1 MYRETNKFGNFL
13 LHCFVISK
21 NICNFDVVKKINQ
34 YIATLF
40 SKLGKRYW
48 ALSYWPRHIVG
59 FCLVFCVFAGV
70 FGIVYGTYSGVRSLV
85 VYASE
90 LLNMGNSSNEI
101 DDGISDKD
109 EYSRPGSNHFSF
121 PLNES
126 ERHPKR
132 RPNFRKDFD
141 YINDVHMGAARRL
154 GIRPLAN
161 REALQQS
168 KDKLVELHNTRY
180 YKIDPLTSSVP
191 YLVPKAADF
200 LTAVGRLMQEYN
212 GTTSRFIVT
221 SVLRTQADVK
231 SLRRRNGNASENSTH
246 CYATTVDITYNRFD
260 IHGNTWEGKLKEDLA
275 KALYDLQERGYCY
288 VKYEVKQPCFHITVR
303 P

>member
-1 MYRETNKFGNFL
+1 MKRTFL
-13 LHCFVISK
+13 WLHE
-21 NICNFDVVKKINQ
+21 
-34 YIATLF
+34 
-40 SKLGKRYW
+40 RYW

-59 FCLVFCVFAGV
+59 MLILLGVFAGI
-70 FGIVYGTYSGVRSLV
+70 FGIVYGSYRGIRGVVVLV
-85 VYASE
+85 SE
-90 LLNMGNSSNEI
+90 LMNNGSSSAEV
-101 DDGISDKD
+101 DGVSDTD
-109 EYSRPGSNHFSF
+109 EYSRPGLSHFEF
-121 PLNES
+121 PLKES

-132 RPNFRKDFD
+132 RPNFHKDFD

-154 GIRPLAN
+154 GIKPLAN
-161 REALQQS
+161 REALDGM
-168 KDKLVELHNTRY
+168 KGKLVELHNTRY

-200 LTAVGRLMQEYN
+200 LTALGRLMQEYN
-212 GTTSRFIVT
+212 GTTSRFVVT

-231 SLRRRNGNASENSTH
+231 KLRRRNGNASENSTH

-260 IHGNTWEGKLKEDLA
+260 IHGKTWEGKLKEDLA

>member
-1 MYRETNKFGNFL
+1 MKKL
-13 LHCFVISK
+13 LFRI
-21 NICNFDVVKKINQ
+21 
-34 YIATLF
+34 IASLE
-40 SKLGKRYW
+40 KRYW

-59 FCLVFCVFAGV
+59 ICILLGVFAGV
-70 FGIVYGTYSGVRSLV
+70 FGIVYGCYCGVRSTV
-85 VYASE
+85 VYMSE
-90 LLNMGNSSNEI
+90 LLNSGSSSNDVDEGAT
-101 DDGISDKD
+101 DLE
-109 EYSRPGSNHFSF
+109 EYSRPGRNHFEF
-121 PLNES
+121 PLKAE
-126 ERHPKR
+126 EKHPKR
-132 RPNFRKDFD
+132 RPNYHRDFD
-141 YINDVHMGAARRL
+141 YINDVHMGAARCL
-154 GIRPLAN
+154 GIKPLVDRDAVKGMEN
-161 REALQQS
+161 
-168 KDKLVELHNTRY
+168 KLVELHNTRY

-200 LTAVGRLMQEYN
+200 LTALGRLMQEYN
-212 GTTSRFIVT
+212 GTKSRFIVT

-288 VKYEVKQPCFHITVR
+288 VKYEVKQPCYHITVR

>member
-1 MYRETNKFGNFL
+1 MTGINRSIFNFL
-13 LHCFVISK
+13 SK
-21 NICNFDVVKKINQ
+21 IEK
-34 YIATLF
+34 
-40 SKLGKRYW
+40 GYW
-48 ALSYWPRHIVG
+48 KLSYWPRHIVG
-59 FCLVFCVFAGV
+59 FSAVLLVFAGV
-70 FGIVYGTYSGVRSLV
+70 FGVVYGGYRGIRATV
-85 VYASE
+85 VYVSE
-90 LLNMGNSSNEI
+90 LLNSHSTSSEVK
-101 DDGISDKD
+101 DGEEDTD
-109 EYSRPGSNHFSF
+109 EYSRPGFSHYNF
-121 PLNES
+121 PLQEF

-132 RPNFRKDFD
+132 RPNFHKDFD
-141 YINDVHMGAARRL
+141 YINDIHMGAARKL
-154 GIRPLAN
+154 GIKPLTN
-161 REALQQS
+161 RVAVTEM
-168 KDKLVELHNTRY
+168 KDKLVLLHNTRY

-200 LTAVGRLMQEYN
+200 LTALGRLMQEYN

-231 SLRRRNGNASENSTH
+231 TLRRRNGNASENSTH

-275 KALYDLQERGYCY
+275 RALYDLQERGYCY